1 MRLIVTGHRDE
12 KLETYNRLWIKAA
25 IEECLLKLKNCPG
38 ISIAYAGMA
47 SGVDLTFCESC
58 QFYDIPFIAC
68 VPFEGQEKRMT
79 EDAARF
85 RKELLEIAKEIK
97 YVKNSWMV
105 ENCDYAIAVWD
116 GNKGGTHNVVQQLI
130 EKKKNWL
137 WVNPVSEVIWDC
149 FVGA

>member
-12 KLETYNRLWIKAA
+12 KLVTYDKLWIKKA
-25 IEECLLKLKNCPG
+25 IEDCLLELKQQG
-38 ISIAYAGMA
+38 LAIAYAGMA

-58 QFYDIPFIAC
+58 QFLDVPFIAC
-68 VPFEGQEKRMT
+68 IPFEGQEKRMD

-85 RKELLEIAKEIK
+85 RKELLELAKEIK

-105 ENCDYAIAVWD
+105 ENCDVAIAVWD

-130 EKKKNWL
+130 EKGVDFY
-137 WVNPVSEVIWDC
+137 WVNPVGQVVWKC
-149 FVGA
+149 FLNA